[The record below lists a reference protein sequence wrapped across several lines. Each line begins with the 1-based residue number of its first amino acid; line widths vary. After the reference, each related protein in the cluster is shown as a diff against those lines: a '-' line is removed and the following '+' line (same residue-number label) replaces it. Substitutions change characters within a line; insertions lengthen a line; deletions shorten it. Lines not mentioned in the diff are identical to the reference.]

1 MKRNSIWLQAIL
13 VLALTLI
20 LGVGAE
26 GQGNDTDL
34 VVHVVQP
41 GDTLA
46 AIALRYGVALEAI
59 VQENG
64 IQDRNLIQV
73 GKELA
78 IPDPAW
84 DPEPLLAPRLPTPVS
99 ASPDP
104 ASPGLEWLPDE
115 DPGPPFTIEITTNRA
130 IPHPWLPAS
139 QTYQVAG
146 TVRNDGTATYAVSR
160 INVTFIDEEGFRG
173 YVARKSSL
181 GERHGA
187 TEAEFA
193 CLLLAPG
200 EACPFVAEITAQNMA
215 AFLVHPDASPTGRAS
230 APVTLSDVTLSY
242 DGSNIVRLSGLAGNP
257 NPFVIKN
264 VIVSG
269 VLLDDAGQIVRAGAA
284 YVLQDDIGAGE
295 SVRFDVRVRREDFVT
310 YRLYAQAEREWN

>member
-1 MKRNSIWLQAIL
+1 MKRNVILLQAIV
-13 VLALTLI
+13 VLMLTLF
-20 LGVGAE
+20 LGPGVE
-26 GQGNDTDL
+26 GQSERADQ
-34 VVHVVQP
+34 VVYVVQP
-41 GDTLA
+41 GDSLA
-46 AIALRYGVALEAI
+46 AIALRYGVSLEAI
-59 VQENG
+59 VQANG

-73 GKELA
+73 GQVLA
-78 IPDPAW
+78 IPDPAQG
-84 DPEPLLAPRLPTPVS
+84 PAPTGAPSLPTQR
-99 ASPDP
+99 P
-104 ASPGLEWLPDE
+104 ASPALEWLPDE

-130 IPHPWLPAS
+130 IPHPLLPAS

-146 TVRNDGTATYAVSR
+146 TVRNDGTATYAVFR
-160 INVTFIDEEGFRG
+160 INVTFIDDEGFRG

-215 AFLVHPDASPTGRAS
+215 AFLVHPDASPTGRES

-242 DGSNIVRLSGLAGNP
+242 DGPNIVRLSGLASNP
-257 NPFVIKN
+257 NPFAVKN

-269 VLLDDAGQIVRAGAA
+269 VLLDGREQIVQAGAA

-295 SVRFDVRVRREDFVT
+295 SVRFDVRIRREDFVT
-310 YRLYAQAEREWN
+310 YKLYAQAERGWK